1 MDNNLKV
8 SNKQQASTEAFDESI
23 SLSKATH
30 TNTTTGFEQTS
41 GINNPYQSPEAP
53 LQSSGFAQVPPNQSK
68 WYHLQGRIGRLRY
81 LSYLMLMSI
90 LMYVV
95 LVLSMA
101 VILGFFVDT
110 ADIESSYLWL
120 LLAYIPLLPFIFY
133 TAIIYP
139 KRRLHDLNQSGW
151 LAVLMFIPI
160 INFFFSLYLMF
171 AGGNEGVNQYG
182 APPRPNRKIHYLSAF
197 IFPIIAIIGILAAI
211 AIPAYQDYTERA
223 QQQVIQFEQ

>member
-53 LQSSGFAQVPPNQSK
+53 LQSSDFAQVPPNQSK

-151 LAVLMFIPI
+151 LAVLMFIPV
-160 INFFFSLYLMF
+160 INFFFSLYLIF
-171 AGGNEGVNQYG
+171 AGGNEGINQYG
-182 APPRPNRKIHYLSAF
+182 APPRPNRKIHYIGAF

-211 AIPAYQDYTERA
+211 AIPAYENYIERA
-223 QQQVIQFEQ
+223 QQQVVQFEQ